1 MLLTK
6 HYSVDQIKKNE
17 RGGACGSMGDRI
29 GAYRILVGRP
39 EGKRP
44 LGRHWR
50 RWKDNLKNGSSR
62 SGVEVWAEFMRL
74 RIGTCSGLL

>member
-1 MLLTK
+1 LLLTEY
-6 HYSVDQIKKNE
+6 YSVDQIRKNE
-17 RGGACGSMGDRI
+17 RGGACGSMGNRI

-50 RWKDNLKNGSSR
+50 RW
-62 SGVEVWAEFMRL
+62 
-74 RIGTCSGLL
+74 